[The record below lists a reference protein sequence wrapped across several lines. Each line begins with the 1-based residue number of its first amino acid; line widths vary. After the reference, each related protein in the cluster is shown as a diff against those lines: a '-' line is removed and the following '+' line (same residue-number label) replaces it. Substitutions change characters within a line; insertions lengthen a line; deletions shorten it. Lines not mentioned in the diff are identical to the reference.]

1 MTQFNNQEKTNML
14 KGLSS
19 KTRDTLSLKNKDN
32 IRYNIN
38 KYINI
43 YNRFINKPKIN
54 KTQQKKLD
62 DTTNI
67 LNDLYDYLSNR
78 SVSND
83 NLIYSPTVSF
93 IINHD
98 YAMNKI
104 HSIKA
109 LFDNKH
115 SIKAL
120 FDNKPNS
127 LSNNEIKDIRKQI
140 YENVKRYNT

>member
-14 KGLSS
+14 KGLFN

-54 KTQQKKLD
+54 KAQQKKLD

-67 LNDLYDYLSNR
+67 LNDIYDYLSNR

-83 NLIYSPTVSF
+83 NLTYSPSVSF
-93 IINHD
+93 IINNN

-104 HSIKA
+104 
-109 LFDNKH
+109 H

-140 YENVKRYNT
+140 HENVKRYNT

>member
-54 KTQQKKLD
+54 KAQQKKLD

-67 LNDLYDYLSNR
+67 LNDIYDYLSNR
-78 SVSND
+78 SASND
-83 NLIYSPTVSF
+83 NLTYSPSVSF
-93 IINHD
+93 IINNN

-104 HSIKA
+104 
-109 LFDNKH
+109 H

>member
-14 KGLSS
+14 KGLFN

-54 KTQQKKLD
+54 KAQQKKLD

-67 LNDLYDYLSNR
+67 LNDIYDYLSNR
-78 SVSND
+78 SASND
-83 NLIYSPTVSF
+83 NLTYSPSVSF
-93 IINHD
+93 IINNN

-104 HSIKA
+104 
-109 LFDNKH
+109 H

-140 YENVKRYNT
+140 HENVKRYNT

>member
-54 KTQQKKLD
+54 KAQQKKLD

-67 LNDLYDYLSNR
+67 LNDIYDYLSNR
-78 SVSND
+78 SASND
-83 NLIYSPTVSF
+83 NLTYSPSVSF
-93 IINHD
+93 IINNN

-109 LFDNKH
+109 LFE
-115 SIKAL
+115 
-120 FDNKPNS
+120 NKPNS

>member
-43 YNRFINKPKIN
+43 YNRLINKPKIN
-54 KTQQKKLD
+54 KAQQKKLD

-67 LNDLYDYLSNR
+67 LNDIYDYLSNR
-78 SVSND
+78 SASND
-83 NLIYSPTVSF
+83 NLTYSPSVSF
-93 IINHD
+93 IINNN

-104 HSIKA
+104 
-109 LFDNKH
+109 H

-140 YENVKRYNT
+140 HENVKRYNT

>member
-54 KTQQKKLD
+54 KAQQKKLD

-67 LNDLYDYLSNR
+67 LNDIYDYLSNR

-83 NLIYSPTVSF
+83 NLTYSPSVSF
-93 IINHD
+93 IINNN

-104 HSIKA
+104 
-109 LFDNKH
+109 H

-140 YENVKRYNT
+140 HENVKRYNT

>member
-14 KGLSS
+14 KGLFN

-54 KTQQKKLD
+54 KAQQKKLD

-67 LNDLYDYLSNR
+67 LNDIYDYLSNR
-78 SVSND
+78 TVSND
-83 NLIYSPTVSF
+83 NLTYSPSVSF
-93 IINHD
+93 IINNN

-104 HSIKA
+104 
-109 LFDNKH
+109 H

-140 YENVKRYNT
+140 HENVKRYNT

>member
-43 YNRFINKPKIN
+43 YNRFINEPKIN
-54 KTQQKKLD
+54 KAQQKKLD

-67 LNDLYDYLSNR
+67 LNDIYDYLSNR

-83 NLIYSPTVSF
+83 NLTYSPSVSF
-93 IINHD
+93 IINNN

-104 HSIKA
+104 
-109 LFDNKH
+109 H

>member
-14 KGLSS
+14 KGLFN

-32 IRYNIN
+32 IRSNIN

-54 KTQQKKLD
+54 KAQQKKLD

-67 LNDLYDYLSNR
+67 LNDIYDYLSNR

-83 NLIYSPTVSF
+83 NLTYSPSVSF
-93 IINHD
+93 IINNN

-109 LFDNKH
+109 LFDH
-115 SIKAL
+115 
-120 FDNKPNS
+120 KPNS

>member
-54 KTQQKKLD
+54 KAQQKKLD

-67 LNDLYDYLSNR
+67 LNDIYDYLSNR
-78 SVSND
+78 SASND
-83 NLIYSPTVSF
+83 NLTYSPSVSF
-93 IINHD
+93 IINNN

-104 HSIKA
+104 
-109 LFDNKH
+109 H

-140 YENVKRYNT
+140 HENVKRYNN

>member
-54 KTQQKKLD
+54 KAQQKKLD

-67 LNDLYDYLSNR
+67 LNDIYDYLSNR
-78 SVSND
+78 SASND
-83 NLIYSPTVSF
+83 NLTYSPSVSF
-93 IINHD
+93 IINNN

-104 HSIKA
+104 
-109 LFDNKH
+109 H

-140 YENVKRYNT
+140 HENVKRYNT

>member
-14 KGLSS
+14 KGLFN

-54 KTQQKKLD
+54 KAQQKKLD

-67 LNDLYDYLSNR
+67 LNDIYDYLSNR
-78 SVSND
+78 SASND
-83 NLIYSPTVSF
+83 NLTYSPSVSF
-93 IINHD
+93 IINNN

-104 HSIKA
+104 
-109 LFDNKH
+109 H

>member
-54 KTQQKKLD
+54 KAQQKKLD

-67 LNDLYDYLSNR
+67 LNDIYDYLSNR
-78 SVSND
+78 SASND
-83 NLIYSPTVSF
+83 NLIYSPSVSF
-93 IINHD
+93 IINNN

-104 HSIKA
+104 
-109 LFDNKH
+109 H